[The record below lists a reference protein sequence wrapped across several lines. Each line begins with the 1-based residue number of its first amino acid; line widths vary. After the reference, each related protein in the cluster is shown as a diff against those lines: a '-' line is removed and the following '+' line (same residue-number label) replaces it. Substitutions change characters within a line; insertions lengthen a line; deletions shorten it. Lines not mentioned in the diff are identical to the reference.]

1 MANSVLCADIGT
13 SSLKAAVLT
22 EDGKVLAYSRQQF
35 LYLHTDHAASE
46 WFSSLAAAI
55 HDIHKKNPDIKIDAI
70 CISGNGPTVATP
82 TGETVRWNDDVP
94 TVKTQ
99 SLFIPRILAFKQK
112 YPTIWK
118 KSEYILSGPE
128 CLIYELTGSAVT
140 ILPEERYTKAY
151 WTQEELFSLGFS
163 NEEFCKLP
171 NFVTSGSKAG
181 CITDEAAKKINCSII
196 QKGMKVYC
204 GAPDFISALVG
215 TNTLSPGKICDR
227 AGSSEGLNIC
237 TPSPVSAQ
245 GIRTLPSVIPSFWN
259 ASYLLPESGIL
270 FSAFKNKIERERG
283 KEIDFN
289 TLVHDCLASDGT
301 EKDSSLAQGKRQ
313 MQDTAMQ
320 VKQGLEVLAKAV
332 STTQTAMPDQMIIT
346 GGQAANIEWIQMK
359 ADITGMKILVP
370 ECHDAELIGDA
381 VFAFTGMGI
390 FTSITEGAQKM
401 CRIQTIIEPE
411 KL

>member
-35 LYLHTDHAASE
+35 LYLHTDHAAGE

>member
-1 MANSVLCADIGT
+1 MTHVLCADIGT

-35 LYLHTDHAASE
+35 LYLHTDHAAGE

-70 CISGNGPTVATP
+70 CISGNGPTVAAP

-118 KSEYILSGPE
+118 KTDYIMSGPE

-140 ILPEERYTKAY
+140 ILPEERYKKAY
-151 WTQEELFSLGFS
+151 WTHEELLSAGFS
-163 NEEFCKLP
+163 KEEFCKLP
-171 NFVTSGSKAG
+171 AFVSSGSKAG
-181 CITDEAAKKINCSII
+181 CITDVAAKKINSPII
-196 QKGMKVYC
+196 QKGMNVYC

-245 GIRTLPSVIPSFWN
+245 GIRTLPSVVPTFWN

-289 TLVHDCLASDGT
+289 TLVHDCLTSDT
-301 EKDSSLAQGKRQ
+301 AEKDSSLAQGKKQ
-313 MQDTAMQ
+313 MQDTAML
-320 VKQGLEVLAKAV
+320 VKHGLEVLAKAV
-332 STTQTAMPDQMIIT
+332 STTLTAIPDHMIIT

-370 ECHDAELIGDA
+370 ECHDAELIVDA

-401 CRIQTIIEPE
+401 CRIQSIIEPE
-411 KL
+411 KR

>member
-22 EDGKVLAYSRQQF
+22 EDGRVLAYSRQQF
-35 LYLHTDHAASE
+35 LYLHTDHAAGE

-55 HDIHKKNPDIKIDAI
+55 HDIYKKNPDIKIDAI
-70 CISGNGPTVATP
+70 CISGNGPTVAAP

-99 SLFIPRILAFKQK
+99 SLFIPRILAFKKK
-112 YPTIWK
+112 YPYIWK

-151 WTQEELFSLGFS
+151 WTQEELFSLGLS

-171 NFVTSGSKAG
+171 AFVTSGSKAG
-181 CITDEAAKKINCSII
+181 SITEEAAKKINCSII

-301 EKDSSLAQGKRQ
+301 EKDSSLAQGKKQ